1 MLCTIWGALYQL
13 CAYMAYEPWCWP
25 LAHHARDCAVCQVE
39 VRVNMGKDFSRDT
52 IEVTG
57 TTDPGGYIAFSG
69 IDYDLYSRGGNIF
82 LTEEMVCDVTPQA
95 TDIPLFTS

>member
-1 MLCTIWGALYQL
+1 
-13 CAYMAYEPWCWP
+13 
-25 LAHHARDCAVCQVE
+25 
-39 VRVNMGKDFSRDT
+39 MGKDFSRDS

-82 LTEEMVCDVTPQA
+82 LTEEMVRHVTPRA
-95 TDIPLFTS
+95 THIHLLAS